1 MVMGPE
7 TVEKEVGEVDEFW
20 GGSLGRRSRI
30 PNRVLAGVSC
40 QASCRSCWLLS
51 WVCSRLS
58 CGPGFSVVPMLSL
71 QNDVV
76 LRVVLI
82 FSKLNINTTLKAAL
96 F

>member
-40 QASCRSCWLLS
+40 QALA
-51 WVCSRLS
+51 
-58 CGPGFSVVPMLSL
+58 F
-71 QNDVV
+71 
-76 LRVVLI
+76 
-82 FSKLNINTTLKAAL
+82 
-96 F
+96 